1 MLRAKDSATI
11 LPGLSDEDN
20 SLMVF
25 GGAAVGAA
33 IELRLGEEPGSNRK
47 RIDFHLIGEGE
58 RFEAGGLAFTPLCAN
73 HMRTE
78 TCYVYIVD
86 DGRSSMLYA
95 NDTGALPEETY
106 RLMAQFPR
114 PFDVVSMDC
123 ARGTLPGDGHMGI
136 KENKE
141 MVDRLM
147 AMGKVDRHT
156 RLYLNHFSHM
166 CGLIHDD
173 LQKLVEP
180 DGLIV
185 TYDGLGIEVGRA

>member
-1 MLRAKDSATI
+1 
-11 LPGLSDEDN
+11 
-20 SLMVF
+20 
-25 GGAAVGAA
+25 
-33 IELRLGEEPGSNRK
+33 
-47 RIDFHLIGEGE
+47 
-58 RFEAGGLAFTPLCAN
+58 
-73 HMRTE
+73 
-78 TCYVYIVD
+78 VYIVD